1 MIPSQYTPNL
11 TLLSNWLDL
20 GRRHRTK
27 LLSRQRFSWYNH
39 NNSTRHTHSN
49 GRAQNASTTPIFFGR
64 TIEEVLSLGLVRS
77 RPKGD
82 EEPPP
87 SSCIIV
93 VLMMDEPKFIP
104 PHQISPLRMA
114 QNSWHPGSHAPRV
127 ISSLPP
133 SSPNTWRLPKI
144 SIHFPSELEQ
154 EMLSQRAVHPSRIC
168 CRNLLSA
175 CHFLLMDNGLLF

>member
-1 MIPSQYTPNL
+1 M
-11 TLLSNWLDL
+11 
-20 GRRHRTK
+20 
-27 LLSRQRFSWYNH
+27 
-39 NNSTRHTHSN
+39 
-49 GRAQNASTTPIFFGR
+49 
-64 TIEEVLSLGLVRS
+64 IEEVLSLGLVRS
-77 RPKGD
+77 RPKED

-114 QNSWHPGSHAPRV
+114 QNYWHPGSHAPRV
-127 ISSLPP
+127 ISSWPP

-168 CRNLLSA
+168 WRNLLSA
-175 CHFLLMDNGLLF
+175 CHFLLMDNGSYSSGIRWPHRITTKMGCRRRGRHAWWRLTTLG